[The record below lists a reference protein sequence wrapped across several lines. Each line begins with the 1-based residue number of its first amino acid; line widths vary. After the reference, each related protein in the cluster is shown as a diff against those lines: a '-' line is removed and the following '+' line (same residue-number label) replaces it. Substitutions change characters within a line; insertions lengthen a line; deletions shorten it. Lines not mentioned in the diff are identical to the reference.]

1 MNHVMGMIIYMFL
14 KILKKQNLISFL
26 QSKKKKK
33 PFYNEKLKSVI
44 IRNVADWFARR

>member
-26 QSKKKKK
+26 QSKKKT
-33 PFYNEKLKSVI
+33 FYNEKLKSVI